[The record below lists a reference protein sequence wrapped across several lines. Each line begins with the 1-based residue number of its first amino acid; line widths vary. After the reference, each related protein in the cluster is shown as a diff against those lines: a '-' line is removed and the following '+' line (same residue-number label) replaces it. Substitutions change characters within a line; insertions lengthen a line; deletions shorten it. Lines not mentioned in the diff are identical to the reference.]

1 VIRYAKLALALVC
14 AGLTLF
20 GIVYNVV
27 ALPFSSPM
35 FDLLSWLAIAVAAF
49 ILFLLGRQK

>member
-1 VIRYAKLALALVC
+1 MKIFKQILVLACVIFAF
-14 AGLTLF
+14 F

-35 FDLLSWLAIAVAAF
+35 FDLISWVLIGVATL
-49 ILFLLGRQK
+49 ILIYVGRK